1 MKGGDFMLRKKF
13 YLKSGIFYIIFA
25 IAFIYLSSASIAQIK
40 SKEQFQLEISTL
52 PTGFASYLIG
62 VGLADLINKKS
73 NFIKATH
80 IEGRSPV
87 VHMRTLITKPEKRKS
102 YLFFNTTWDIWEAKK
117 QLGPFEKVP
126 FKYEEF
132 RFIFLMGVAGNGLC
146 TLDQNIKTL
155 KDMVGKRVIFDSTP
169 GGGREI
175 VYKGILNELG
185 IPVDKLKYQYA
196 SGETAGAALRDGMAD
211 VIYSGSALK
220 RLPHFHV
227 ASPFTAELVATK
239 NVYFISFEEKAIKSF
254 KSKTGHPVDFQ
265 VLPPKIL
272 GPLQTEPYTIL
283 LKPLGFCAHQD
294 MPEDVVQEI
303 LNIVYEN
310 AHLLKEYTPMAEIIN
325 KESLASLGIPEGD
338 YHSAAQK
345 FFKQKGIKIK
355 GLGF

>member
-1 MKGGDFMLRKKF
+1 MLRRKFFLIPITLMIF
-13 YLKSGIFYIIFA
+13 YL
-25 IAFIYLSSASIAQIK
+25 SASISSLEAQTR
-40 SKEQFQLEISTL
+40 KEPFQLEISTL

-73 NFIKATH
+73 TMIRATH

-87 VHMRTLITKPEKRKS
+87 VHMRTLIAKPEKRKN

-117 QLGPFEKVP
+117 RLGPFEKVP
-126 FKYEEF
+126 YNYDEF

-146 TLDQNIKTL
+146 TLDPNIKAL
-155 KDMVGKRVIFDSTP
+155 KDLVGKRVIFDSTP

-175 VYKGILNELG
+175 VYKGIMSELG

-196 SGETAGAALRDGMAD
+196 SGESASAALRDGMAD
-211 VIYSGSALK
+211 VIYSGSAIK
-220 RLPHFHV
+220 TLPHTHV

-239 NVYFISFEEKAIKSF
+239 NVYFISFEEKGIKSY
-254 KSKTGHPVDFQ
+254 KEKTGHPVDFQ

-272 GPLQTEPYTIL
+272 GPLQTEPYIIL

-294 MPEDVVQEI
+294 MPEDVVIEI
-303 LNIVYEN
+303 LRVVYEN
-310 AHLLKEYTPMAEIIN
+310 AHLLKEYTPMAGIIT

-338 YHSAAQK
+338 YHPAAQK
-345 FFKQKGIKIK
+345 FFKEKGIKIK

>member
-1 MKGGDFMLRKKF
+1 MPRRK
-13 YLKSGIFYIIFA
+13 YILLNIVL
-25 IAFIYLSSASIAQIK
+25 IIIYLFTFSSHLKAQTK
-40 SKEQFQLEISTL
+40 REPFQLEISTL

-73 NFIKATH
+73 KMIKATH

-87 VHMRTLITKPEKRKS
+87 VHMRTLITKPEKRKN

-117 QLGPFEKVP
+117 RIGPFEKVP
-126 FKYEEF
+126 FNYDEF

-146 TLDQNIKTL
+146 TLDPNIKTL

-175 VYKGILNELG
+175 VYKGIMNELG

-196 SGETAGAALRDGMAD
+196 SGESASAALRDGMAD
-211 VIYSGSALK
+211 VIYSGSAIK
-220 RLPHFHV
+220 TLPHTHV

-239 NVYFISFEEKAIKSF
+239 NVYFISFEEKGIKSF
-254 KSKTGHPVDFQ
+254 KDKTGHPVDFQ

-283 LKPLGFCAHQD
+283 LKPLGFCAHID

-303 LNIVYEN
+303 LRVVYEN
-310 AHLLKEYTPMAEIIN
+310 AYLLKEYTPMAEIIT
-325 KESLASLGIPEGD
+325 KESLASLGIPEMA
-338 YHSAAQK
+338 YHPSAQK
-345 FFKQKGIKIK
+345 FFKEKGVKIK